1 MCTLRCRK
9 MCVDSLAQKWD
20 RIILGSAQKA
30 TAQQEKGREN
40 IIDMSGHEIHNKLSK
55 LLTLIAVTCR
65 LWWISINN
73 STLLDPLTGLIRL
86 IRSEK
91 KSRGNFVFFL
101 IFIDFHLIPFSAQN
115 PRVKFNG
122 TEKRVELAQSTSVPP
137 HLIFYPAAFD
147 PIDPKWISL
156 FFKATHSLS
165 CQALCGWSQAQISA
179 EFSGEKGF
187 VFHNFISFRHRGI
200 QSSL

>member
-1 MCTLRCRK
+1 MCTLTCRK

-20 RIILGSAQKA
+20 RIILGSAQQHNK
-30 TAQQEKGREN
+30 
-40 IIDMSGHEIHNKLSK
+40 NKLSK

-91 KSRGNFVFFL
+91 KSRGNFSFYFFL
-101 IFIDFHLIPFSAQN
+101 STFISFHFQREIHVWNWNSMEPKNVLNSLRATSSDILSSRLRSHRSEMNFTFFSTL
-115 PRVKFNG
+115 F
-122 TEKRVELAQSTSVPP
+122 
-137 HLIFYPAAFD
+137 
-147 PIDPKWISL
+147 SL
-156 FFKATHSLS
+156 LY
-165 CQALCGWSQAQISA
+165 QALCGWSRAQMPA

-187 VFHNFISFRHRGI
+187 VFHIFISFRHRGI